1 MVTQPRQHVAGPAF
15 TPAQFGLLD
24 TLASAGALRTPGDPH
39 WRNGVN
45 YEELC
50 AAADTTYDDCFAVS
64 GTGGA
69 PAALAPAKE
78 PTAGYNTRAATAFTV
93 YADVDCS
100 VPGFWD
106 RAEQAIAEVMSKAEG
121 YAVERAFWTGQAAD
135 QPVVFPHLAA
145 NAVVSETR
153 GGPHTYTLQTAAT
166 TVTGGPY
173 DIVEGIGRLEQALA
187 DCYKGQGVLHVPV
200 SLGPALADA
209 MLLVRDGNRYRT
221 PKGNLIVLGDGYPG
235 TSPAGTVPADSVYV
249 YATGAMFAY
258 RSGIFTTPP
267 VSAVDR
273 AVNTQEMIAER
284 TYLVGWEC
292 CHLAIQIS
300 LGAGG

>member
-1 MVTQPRQHVAGPAF
+1 VI
-15 TPAQFGLLD
+15 
-24 TLASAGALRTPGDPH
+24 RTPTNEH

-69 PAALAPAKE
+69 AAALPPVKE
-78 PTAGYNTRAATAFTV
+78 PTAGYNTRGATAFTV

-106 RAEQAIAEVMSKAEG
+106 RAQLAIAETLARSEEHS
-121 YAVERAFWTGQAAD
+121 VERAFWTGQAAGAE
-135 QPVVFPHLAA
+135 VVFPHLAA
-145 NAVVSETR
+145 DAAVTETR

-166 TVTGGPY
+166 TVSGGPF
-173 DIVEGIGRLEQALA
+173 DIVEGLGRLEAALA
-187 DCYKGQGVLHVPV
+187 ECYEGRGVIHVPI
-200 SLGPALADA
+200 ALAAAMADA

-221 PKGNLIVLGDGYPG
+221 PAGNLIVIGGGYPG
-235 TSPAGTVPADSVYV
+235 TSPAGASSADSLYM
-249 YATGAMFAY
+249 YATGAMFIY
-258 RSGIFTTPP
+258 RSDIFTTPP

-284 TYLVGWEC
+284 TYLLGWEC
-292 CHLAIQIS
+292 CHLAVEIS

>member
-15 TPAQFGLLD
+15 TPAPFGLLD
-24 TLASAGALRTPGDPH
+24 ALADVLRTPNDQH

-50 AAADTTYDDCFAVS
+50 AAASTTYDDCFAVS

-69 PAALAPAKE
+69 PAALPPGKE

-106 RAEQAIAEVMSKAEG
+106 RAEQAIAETLARSEEHE
-121 YAVERAFWTGQAAD
+121 VERAFWTGRAANAL
-135 QPVVFPHLAA
+135 VVYPHLAA

-153 GGPHTYTLQTAAT
+153 GGSHTYTLQTAAT

-173 DIVEGIGRLEQALA
+173 DIVEGIGRLEAALA
-187 DCYKGQGVLHVPV
+187 ACYEGQGVIHVPIA
-200 SLGPALADA
+200 LATALADA

-221 PKGNLIVLGDGYPG
+221 PAGNLIVLGGGYPG
-235 TSPAGTVPADSVYV
+235 TSPAGASSADSVYV
-249 YATGAMFAY
+249 YATGAMFLY

-273 AVNTQEMIAER
+273 RVNTQEMIAER
-284 TYLVGWEC
+284 TYLLGWEC
-292 CHLAIQIS
+292 CHLAVEIS